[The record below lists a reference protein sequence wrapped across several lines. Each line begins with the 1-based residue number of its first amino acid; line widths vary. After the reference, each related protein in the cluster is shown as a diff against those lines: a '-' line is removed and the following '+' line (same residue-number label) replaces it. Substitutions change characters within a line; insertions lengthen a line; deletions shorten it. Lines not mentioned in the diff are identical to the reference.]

1 MIRQDNKQG
10 MVKHGFNFVKVH
22 ICCLVNINKVIFED
36 KSRKVISK
44 ELKNEKEKKD
54 TNVPD
59 ATERIVSV
67 VKDIPEAQDENS
79 EVPIEISSEA
89 EEVQEVG
96 EEEEEGEKEEENN
109 KRMQQKETEVV
120 EQLL

>member
-1 MIRQDNKQG
+1 MKY
-10 MVKHGFNFVKVH
+10 
-22 ICCLVNINKVIFED
+22 ED
-36 KSRKVISK
+36 KSKKVISK
-44 ELKNEKEKKD
+44 ELKNEKEIED

-89 EEVQEVG
+89 EKVQEVG

-109 KRMQQKETEVV
+109 ERMQQKEKEVV
-120 EQLL
+120 EQTTVKESEVIKKAIS